1 MNSEQ
6 PKEKPTTVML
16 ACCIK
21 EETLDKF
28 LETGKLEI
36 NDLKTIEKLIRHQ
49 KYATETNSDLCIR
62 FVTKTRQIY
71 VNDDDSVSFTATIKL
86 PPKGMRLIFTNNME
100 GNENEDTCH

>member
-6 PKEKPTTVML
+6 PKEKSTTVML
-16 ACCIK
+16 SCFIK

-36 NDLKTIEKLIRHQ
+36 KDLRTVEKLIRHH
-49 KYATETNSDLCIR
+49 KHATETNSDLCIK

-71 VNDDDSVSFTATIKL
+71 VNDEDSVEFTSNTTATIKL
-86 PPKGMRLIFTNNME
+86 PPKGMRLIFANNLE
-100 GNENEDTCH
+100 

>member
-16 ACCIK
+16 SCCIK

-28 LETGKLEI
+28 LETGKLEVK
-36 NDLKTIEKLIRHQ
+36 DLRTVEKLSRNL

-71 VNDDDSVSFTATIKL
+71 VNDDDSISFTATTATIKL

-100 GNENEDTCH
+100 